1 MQILVVSHRGVA
13 VSPARSVSFGA
24 DGGSIGRADSSTLVL
39 DDPERTVS
47 RVHAQVLCRGDRF
60 FIVDRGSN
68 PLMCN
73 GHPLGAGNE
82 AALQNGDRLTIGSFE
97 LSVQG
102 IGALSQPPL
111 PGTMPVQAHST
122 SADDPF
128 ADLLVGLE
136 SPSPHQ
142 MAPAARSTTD
152 PIAAT
157 PARSALF
164 DDPMSAGAA
173 SAPVHDPFADLL
185 GTPASGGA
193 IGRTAEQ
200 LGDFSDLGMQA
211 GASSSSLDQ
220 LFGLGAPTGAADPLA
235 LSPLADP
242 LLHPNTAH
250 SADPMVALN
259 SRAQSSAP
267 ARSDHVAALNQ
278 AYTAPLA
285 RPASPTSPVPA
296 SEDFS
301 DLLASPVAHS
311 PPPPAKAVL
320 SRVDVGLASAPRQTA
335 PAPAARPPSAS
346 AATPEA
352 SELMAA
358 FLRGVGSTHQMPQTM
373 TPELMERI
381 GVILRGATEGTLQ
394 LLLSRQEFKREVRA
408 EVTVIGAQRNNPL
421 KFSPTAEVALAHLLG
436 PGIRG
441 FMRPDE
447 AMQDAFNDLRA
458 HQFGVMVGL
467 HAGLEHVL
475 ARFTPQALEKRL
487 TEKTALD
494 ALFSASRKAKL
505 WDQFCALHA
514 SISQEAEDDFHNLFG
529 KAFSQAYDEQMARFK
544 AAG

>member
-1 MQILVVSHRGVA
+1 MQILVVSHRGSA
-13 VSPARSVSFGA
+13 VSPARSVSFGPE
-24 DGGSIGRADSSTLVL
+24 GGSIGRADSSSLVL

-47 RVHAQVLCRGDRF
+47 RVHAQVLSRGDRF

-68 PLMCN
+68 PLLCN
-73 GHPLGAGNE
+73 GYPLGAGNE
-82 AALQNGDRLTIGSFE
+82 AALSNGDRLTIGSFE
-97 LSVQG
+97 LVVQG
-102 IGALSQPPL
+102 IGSTAQPAMSGGSAAQAGSL
-111 PGTMPVQAHST
+111 GTL
-122 SADDPF
+122 DDPF

-136 SPSPHQ
+136 PARPSQAAPAPRAAPSPNVV
-142 MAPAARSTTD
+142 ASSRS
-152 PIAAT
+152 P
-157 PARSALF
+157 LF
-164 DDPMSAGAA
+164 DDPMGSPAPSG
-173 SAPVHDPFADLL
+173 SAPDPFADLL
-185 GTPASGGA
+185 GPQASGSGGGRGA
-193 IGRTAEQ
+193 EH
-200 LGDFSDLGMQA
+200 LNDFSDLAIPSA
-211 GASSSSLDQ
+211 GSSSSLDQ
-220 LFGLGAPTGAADPLA
+220 LFGLGASGGAGDPLA

-242 LLHPNTAH
+242 LLQPNTAH
-250 SADPMVALN
+250 TADPMVAL
-259 SRAQSSAP
+259 QSQAKSTVA

-278 AYTAPLA
+278 AYVPPSAL
-285 RPASPTSPVPA
+285 PVNPVSA

-301 DLLASPVAHS
+301 DLMASPAARAPE
-311 PPPPAKAVL
+311 PPPKAVL
-320 SRVDVGLASAPRQTA
+320 SRVEVGLAPAPRQSAMASA
-335 PAPAARPPSAS
+335 PAQPGGVAAPQH
-346 AATPEA
+346 EA

-421 KFSPTAEVALAHLLG
+421 KFSPTVEVALAHLLG

-467 HAGLEHVL
+467 HAALAHVL
-475 ARFTPQALEKRL
+475 TRFTPEALERRL
-487 TEKTALD
+487 TEKTAFE

>member
-1 MQILVVSHRGVA
+1 MQILVVSHRGTA
-13 VSPARSVSFGA
+13 VSPARSVNFGSE
-24 DGGSIGRADSSTLVL
+24 GGSIGRADSSTLVL

-60 FIVDRGSN
+60 YIVDRGSN

-82 AALQNGDRLTIGSFE
+82 AALSNGDRLTIGSFE

-102 IGALSQPPL
+102 IGMASQSPL
-111 PGTMPVQAHST
+111 PSGLLGQTASVDAQ
-122 SADDPF
+122 DDPF

-136 SPSPHQ
+136 SPRPNQ
-142 MAPAARSTTD
+142 APSAPRAAAN
-152 PIAAT
+152 PNGAT
-157 PARSALF
+157 PVRSPLF
-164 DDPMSAGAA
+164 DDPMGAPASTGSA
-173 SAPVHDPFADLL
+173 HDPFADLL
-185 GTPASGGA
+185 GPQATGAPAARS
-193 IGRTAEQ
+193 AEH
-200 LGDFSDLGMQA
+200 LNDFSDLAIPSG
-211 GASSSSLDQ
+211 GSSSSLDQ
-220 LFGLGAPTGAADPLA
+220 LFGLGSSAGAGDPLA

-242 LLHPNTAH
+242 LLQPNTAH
-250 SADPMVALN
+250 TADPMVALR
-259 SRAQSSAP
+259 SQAKSTAS

-278 AYTAPLA
+278 AYVPPTALPVN
-285 RPASPTSPVPA
+285 PVPA
-296 SEDFS
+296 TEDFS
-301 DLLASPVAHS
+301 DLIASPPARAPE
-311 PPPPAKAVL
+311 PPVKAVL
-320 SRVDVGLASAPRQTA
+320 SRVEVGLASAPRQ
-335 PAPAARPPSAS
+335 PAPAAAASQAS
-346 AATPEA
+346 AAVPPHEA
-352 SELMAA
+352 SELMVA

-467 HAGLEHVL
+467 HAALAHVL
-475 ARFTPQALEKRL
+475 TRFTPEALEKRL
-487 TEKTALD
+487 TEKTAFD

>member
-13 VSPARSVSFGA
+13 VSPARSVSFGPE
-24 DGGSIGRADSSTLVL
+24 GGSIGRADSSTLVL

-68 PLMCN
+68 PLLCN

-82 AALQNGDRLTIGSFE
+82 AALSNGDRLTIGSFE

-102 IGALSQPPL
+102 IGVAAQPPMA
-111 PGTMPVQAHST
+111 GGMPAQA
-122 SADDPF
+122 APADAIDDPF

-136 SPSPHQ
+136 SPRPSPV
-142 MAPAARSTTD
+142 APAPRAAINPSGAAPVRS
-152 PIAAT
+152 P
-157 PARSALF
+157 LF
-164 DDPMSAGAA
+164 EDPMGAA
-173 SAPVHDPFADLL
+173 ASTGAAHDPFADLL
-185 GTPASGGA
+185 GPQSAGAPGG
-193 IGRTAEQ
+193 RSAEH
-200 LGDFSDLGMQA
+200 LNDFSDLAVPSG
-211 GASSSSLDQ
+211 GSSSSLDQ
-220 LFGLGAPTGAADPLA
+220 LFGLGSSAGAGDPLA

-242 LLHPNTAH
+242 LLQPNTAH
-250 SADPMVALN
+250 TADPMVAL
-259 SRAQSSAP
+259 QSQAKSTAS

-278 AYTAPLA
+278 AYVPPTALPV
-285 RPASPTSPVPA
+285 SPVSA
-296 SEDFS
+296 TDDFS
-301 DLLASPVAHS
+301 DLIASPVARV
-311 PPPPAKAVL
+311 PEPPAKAVL
-320 SRVDVGLASAPRQTA
+320 SRVEVGLASAPRQHVPATA
-335 PAPAARPPSAS
+335 AAQPSTAVPS
-346 AATPEA
+346 HDAN
-352 SELMAA
+352 ELMAA
-358 FLRGVGSTHQMPQTM
+358 FLRGVGSAHQMPQTM

-381 GVILRGATEGTLQ
+381 GVILRAATEGTLQ

-467 HAGLEHVL
+467 HAALAHVL
-475 ARFTPQALEKRL
+475 TRFTPEALEKRL
-487 TEKTALD
+487 TEKTAFD

>member
-1 MQILVVSHRGVA
+1 MQILVVSHRGIA
-13 VSPARSVSFGA
+13 VSPARSVSFGHE
-24 DGGSIGRADSSTLVL
+24 GGSIGRADSSTLVL

-82 AALQNGDRLTIGSFE
+82 AALSNGDRLTIGSFE
-97 LSVQG
+97 LSVRG
-102 IGALSQPPL
+102 IGVASQQHLSGGMLGQ
-111 PGTMPVQAHST
+111 TA
-122 SADDPF
+122 SADAQDDPF

-136 SPSPHQ
+136 SPRPIQ
-142 MAPAARSTTD
+142 AAPAPRAAAN
-152 PIAAT
+152 PNGAT
-157 PARSALF
+157 PVRSPLF
-164 DDPMSAGAA
+164 EDPMSAPA
-173 SAPVHDPFADLL
+173 STGSSHDPFADLL
-185 GTPASGGA
+185 GPQATGA
-193 IGRTAEQ
+193 PGGRTAEH
-200 LGDFSDLGMQA
+200 LNDFSDLAIPSG
-211 GASSSSLDQ
+211 GSSSSLDQ
-220 LFGLGAPTGAADPLA
+220 LFGLGSSAGAGDPLA

-242 LLHPNTAH
+242 LLQPNTAH
-250 SADPMVALN
+250 TADPMVAL
-259 SRAQSSAP
+259 QSQAKSTAS

-278 AYTAPLA
+278 AYVPPTAL
-285 RPASPTSPVPA
+285 PVTPVSA

-301 DLLASPVAHS
+301 DLIASPVARS
-311 PPPPAKAVL
+311 PEPPAKAVL
-320 SRVDVGLASAPRQTA
+320 SRVEVGLASPPRQPAVAAVAAQPSTA
-335 PAPAARPPSAS
+335 VPPQ
-346 AATPEA
+346 EA

-467 HAGLEHVL
+467 HAALAHVL
-475 ARFTPQALEKRL
+475 TRFTPEALEKRL
-487 TEKTALD
+487 TEKTAFD

-544 AAG
+544 AAS

>member
-1 MQILVVSHRGVA
+1 MQILVMSHRGVA
-13 VSPARSVSFGA
+13 VSPARSVSFGPE
-24 DGGSIGRADSSTLVL
+24 GGSIGRADSSTLVL

-68 PLMCN
+68 PLLCN

-82 AALQNGDRLTIGSFE
+82 AALGNGDRLTIGSFE

-102 IGALSQPPL
+102 IGVATQSHL
-111 PGTMPVQAHST
+111 PGGMPGQTASM
-122 SADDPF
+122 ADDDPF

-136 SPSPHQ
+136 SPRPQ
-142 MAPAARSTTD
+142 QAAPAPRAAAGQNGAAPVRS
-152 PIAAT
+152 P
-157 PARSALF
+157 LF
-164 DDPMSAGAA
+164 EDPMGAPA
-173 SAPVHDPFADLL
+173 STAPAHDPFADLL
-185 GTPASGGA
+185 GQQASGAPG
-193 IGRTAEQ
+193 GRTAEH
-200 LGDFSDLGMQA
+200 LSDFSDLAIPSSG
-211 GASSSSLDQ
+211 SSSSLDQ
-220 LFGLGAPTGAADPLA
+220 LFGLGPSAGAGDPLA

-242 LLHPNTAH
+242 LLQPNTAH
-250 SADPMVALN
+250 SADPMVAL
-259 SRAQSSAP
+259 QSQAKSTAS

-278 AYTAPLA
+278 AYAPPMAL
-285 RPASPTSPVPA
+285 PVSPVSV

-301 DLLASPVAHS
+301 DLVASPVARA
-311 PPPPAKAVL
+311 PEPPAKAVL
-320 SRVDVGLASAPRQTA
+320 SRVEVGLASAPRQPA
-335 PAPAARPPSAS
+335 PAPVAVSPSTAVS
-346 AATPEA
+346 SHETG
-352 SELMAA
+352 ELMAA

-467 HAGLEHVL
+467 HAGLAHVL
-475 ARFTPQALEKRL
+475 TRFTPEALEKRL
-487 TEKTALD
+487 TEKTAFD

>member
-13 VSPARSVSFGA
+13 VSPARSVSFGPE
-24 DGGSIGRADSSTLVL
+24 GGSIGRADSSTLVL

-60 FIVDRGSN
+60 FVVDRGSN

-82 AALQNGDRLTIGSFE
+82 AALSNGDRLTIGSFE

-102 IGALSQPPL
+102 IGLGSQSPVSDG
-111 PGTMPVQAHST
+111 GTGQAAS
-122 SADDPF
+122 SVAMDDPF

-136 SPSPHQ
+136 SPRPNQ
-142 MAPAARSTTD
+142 AVP
-152 PIAAT
+152 T
-157 PARSALF
+157 PRANANSN
-164 DDPMSAGAA
+164 GV
-173 SAPVHDPFADLL
+173 APVRSPLFEDPLGAPTSTGSIPDPFGDLL
-185 GTPASGGA
+185 GPQVTGAPGGH
-193 IGRTAEQ
+193 TTEH
-200 LGDFSDLGMQA
+200 LSDFSDLAIPSG
-211 GASSSSLDQ
+211 GSSTSLDQ
-220 LFGLGAPTGAADPLA
+220 LFGLGPTAGASDPLA
-235 LSPLADP
+235 FSPLADP
-242 LLHPNTAH
+242 LVQPNTAH
-250 SADPMVALN
+250 TDDPMVAL
-259 SRAQSSAP
+259 QSQAKSTAS

-278 AYTAPLA
+278 AYVPPTA
-285 RPASPTSPVPA
+285 RPENPAPA

-301 DLLASPVAHS
+301 DLMAGPVTS
-311 PPPPAKAVL
+311 SREPAPKAVL
-320 SRVDVGLASAPRQTA
+320 SRVEVGLAATPRHA
-335 PAPAARPPSAS
+335 APAAQLPF
-346 AATPEA
+346 AAPTHAPD
-352 SELMAA
+352 ELMAA
-358 FLRGVGSTHQMPQTM
+358 FLRGVGSTHQMPQTL

-467 HAGLEHVL
+467 HAALAHVL
-475 ARFTPQALEKRL
+475 TRFTPEALEKRL
-487 TEKTALD
+487 TEKTAFD

-544 AAG
+544 AAS

>member
-1 MQILVVSHRGVA
+1 MQILVMSHRGVA

-24 DGGSIGRADSSTLVL
+24 EGGSIGRADSSTLVL

-68 PLMCN
+68 PLLCN
-73 GHPLGAGNE
+73 GQPLGAGNE
-82 AALQNGDRLTIGSFE
+82 AALGNGDRLTIGSFE

-102 IGALSQPPL
+102 IGVATQSPL
-111 PGTMPVQAHST
+111 AGGVPGQAASM
-122 SADDPF
+122 AVDDPF

-136 SPSPHQ
+136 SPRPQ
-142 MAPAARSTTD
+142 QAAPAARAAAG
-152 PIAAT
+152 PIGVA
-157 PARSALF
+157 PVRSPLF
-164 DDPMSAGAA
+164 EDPMGAPASTESA
-173 SAPVHDPFADLL
+173 HDPFADLL
-185 GTPASGGA
+185 GPQATGA
-193 IGRTAEQ
+193 PVGRTAEQ
-200 LGDFSDLGMQA
+200 LNDFSDLAIPSSG
-211 GASSSSLDQ
+211 SSSSLDQ
-220 LFGLGAPTGAADPLA
+220 LFGLGSSAGAGDPLA

-242 LLHPNTAH
+242 LLQPNTAH
-250 SADPMVALN
+250 SADPMVAL
-259 SRAQSSAP
+259 QSQAKSTAS

-278 AYTAPLA
+278 AYVPPMALPV
-285 RPASPTSPVPA
+285 SPVSV

-301 DLLASPVAHS
+301 DLVASPLVR
-311 PPPPAKAVL
+311 PPEPPAKAFL
-320 SRVDVGLASAPRQTA
+320 SRVEVGLASAPRQPA
-335 PAPAARPPSAS
+335 PAPAAVSPSTAVS
-346 AATPEA
+346 SHETG
-352 SELMAA
+352 ELMAA

-467 HAGLEHVL
+467 HAGLAHVL
-475 ARFTPQALEKRL
+475 TRFTPEALEKRL
-487 TEKTALD
+487 TEKTAFD